1 MHRAMKKLNSMAG
14 NTLMMALLF
23 LLVATVVSVVV
34 LSGAT
39 AAARRVSRDRASQ
52 QAYLTL
58 SSAAKLMSDCI
69 SGDCYKESVTE
80 YIKLDESLPDRYESV
95 VTEKANKELS
105 RLLNEAVE
113 YVRVY
118 GLPYENEDISISLNG
133 VPEVKISFFMGL
145 DYSVRASLN
154 IDEPGC
160 EGYMTLRLDGSENV
174 SKTNI
179 ALDNEYDIEKTETVI
194 TWGNSLIERGGD

>member
-1 MHRAMKKLNSMAG
+1 
-14 NTLMMALLF
+14 MALLF